1 MLKSR
6 KRYTLVVK
14 VLGWRGKVW
23 NSKVESY
30 KILGVMV
37 KNDLKQNNHVDFIV

>member
-14 VLGWRGKVW
+14 VLRWRGKVW

-37 KNDLKQNNHVDFIV
+37 KSDLK